1 MLLEF
6 IRAKGRSVN
15 KSGDSKGHSLRPSWL
30 WLVPVACVM
39 EMAYLR
45 IYALN
50 NLKERVESLIF
61 LSLLLGVLYFVSVF
75 LSEKI
80 SPRPALLGIIFG
92 AGLIFRVT
100 LLPLYPSLSD
110 DPYRYRWE
118 GKVQQAGFNPYQVHP
133 SDPAV
138 AFLRDETYP
147 AVVGPDF
154 PTFYGPLL
162 EGLYWLSVLASDHVI
177 FLKLPFVLF
186 DLGVVLLLFRL
197 LPMLGVSPAR
207 AIIYAWSPLTVVEFA
222 ASGHNDSLPVFA
234 FVLALFWFE
243 KGQQKRSLAALA
255 ASALSKLYAGFL
267 LPVFLARTRWRL
279 AWVPALVGAALF
291 APYATAWQAF
301 PRALGGYMRSF
312 RNNDGLFYFIRQL
325 TETNLAAWRIYLAI
339 VAAAMVYCLV
349 RKVPP
354 ARASFL
360 ILGTVLLFGPNIS
373 SWYLTWMLPL
383 LAIYPNPAL
392 LLWTVTVFLYYHVLI
407 PYQTLGLW
415 QEQTV
420 FKLLEYVPVYALLL
434 GSFLA
439 SRRTFWRNQKRA

>member
-1 MLLEF
+1 MEF
-6 IRAKGRSVN
+6 
-15 KSGDSKGHSLRPSWL
+15 L
-30 WLVPVACVM
+30 
-39 EMAYLR
+39 YLR
-45 IYALN
+45 VYALN
-50 NLKERVESLIF
+50 NLKERVESLIL
-61 LSLLLGVLYFVSVF
+61 LSLLLGVLYFVSIF
-75 LSEKI
+75 LSGKI
-80 SPRPALLGIIFG
+80 SPSPVLLGIIF
-92 AGLIFRVT
+92 ASGLIFRAT

-118 GKVQQAGFNPYQVHP
+118 GKVQQAGFNPYRVRP

-147 AVVGPDF
+147 AVAGPEF
-154 PTFYGPLL
+154 STVYGPLL
-162 EGLYWLSVLASDHVI
+162 EGLYWLSVLVSDHVI

-197 LPMLGVSPAR
+197 LPLLGVPPAR

-267 LPVFLARTRWRL
+267 LPIFVARTSWRL

-301 PRALGGYMRSF
+301 PQALGGYIRSF

-325 TETNLAAWRIYLAI
+325 TETNLTAWRIYLVI
-339 VAAAMVYCLV
+339 VAAMIAYCLA

-354 ARASFL
+354 VRASFL
-360 ILGTVLLFGPNIS
+360 ILGTVLLFGANIS

-383 LAIYPNPAL
+383 LAVYPNPAW

-407 PYQTLGLW
+407 PYRTLGLW
-415 QEQTV
+415 QEETV